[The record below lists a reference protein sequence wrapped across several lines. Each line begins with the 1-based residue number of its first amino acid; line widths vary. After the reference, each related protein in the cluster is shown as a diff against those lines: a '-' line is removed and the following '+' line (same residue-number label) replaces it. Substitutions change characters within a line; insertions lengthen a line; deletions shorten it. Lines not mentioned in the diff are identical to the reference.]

1 MRNYSQIKAIK
12 ARIFSMK
19 KRLAK
24 LQKLCFAA
32 HGGHPVPLAELLAF
46 TDPTDPCT
54 TIQRCTDLIKQ
65 MFKERTSMLN
75 HHHHGMIGSTPIY
88 QHDITGPAWDT
99 NLINA
104 QLIQAVDEAVAKHNK
119 TPTTTKRKRE
129 ASTPSTSGSSP
140 APSPKRIQVDPQ
152 SPETS
157 KKKKKDKKKKKNKK
171 NKKKKMMRAGTEVK

>member
-1 MRNYSQIKAIK
+1 MPIWSQLKAFK
-12 ARIFSMK
+12 SRIFSMK
-19 KRLAK
+19 RRLVK
-24 LQKLCFAA
+24 LQKLCFVAY
-32 HGGHPVPLAELLAF
+32 GGNPSKAELFAF
-46 TDPTDPCT
+46 TDPTDPFT
-54 TIQRCTDLIKQ
+54 TIQRCKDLIKQ
-65 MFKERTSMLN
+65 MLKERTSMLS
-75 HHHHGMIGSTPIY
+75 HYHHGKIGSTPNF
-88 QHDITGPAWDT
+88 QHDITGSAWDT
-99 NLINA
+99 KIINA
-104 QLIQAVDEAVAKHNK
+104 QLVQALDEAEANYNK